1 MKLFNIEEVKA
12 VQSNQNYKYLGLFDQ
27 SGTQIIPF
35 NPAKVTGAERLRQ
48 IETRLI
54 SQGLKDG
61 IYIIKGK
68 NSVGKN
74 VPADEYFIQ
83 KGANLSELACDP
95 VQEVKIVEKP
105 VFQPEVLTYQGA
117 LTLQIELERYKLEN
131 SSLKKEIE
139 SLKAEIKELEQE
151 SQLLSE
157 ESEPSLMEN
166 AQSFLTNAMQF
177 VAPLLDKHFELKE
190 KQLGLQAIQIQH
202 KLGDFGKPNKPQPTK
217 EAPITQHPLEVFISQ
232 YKDDPETFNALA
244 EIYNTATSEEDFYKG
259 VNDFDNDIYNTLLNY
274 GK

>member
-35 NPAKVTGAERLRQ
+35 NPAKVSGAERLRQ

-68 NSVGKN
+68 NSVGKT

-83 KGANLSELACDP
+83 KGSNLSELSCDP
-95 VQEVKIVEKP
+95 VKEVQIVEKP
-105 VFQPEVLTYQGA
+105 TFQPEVLTYQGA
-117 LTLQIELERYKLEN
+117 LALQIELERYKLEN
-131 SSLKKEIE
+131 KSLQKEID
-139 SLKAEIKELEQE
+139 SLKADIKELEQE

-157 ESEPSLMEN
+157 EEKPSLMEN
-166 AQSFLTNAMQF
+166 AQTFLTNAMQF

-202 KLGDFGKPNKPQPTK
+202 RLGDFGKPVKPQATK
-217 EAPITQHPLEVFISQ
+217 EAPLTQHPLEVFISQ
-232 YKDDPETFNALA
+232 YKNDPETFNALA
-244 EIYNTATSEEDFYKG
+244 EIYNTATSEEDFLKG
-259 VNDFDNDIYNTLLNY
+259 VNDYDNEIYNALLNY